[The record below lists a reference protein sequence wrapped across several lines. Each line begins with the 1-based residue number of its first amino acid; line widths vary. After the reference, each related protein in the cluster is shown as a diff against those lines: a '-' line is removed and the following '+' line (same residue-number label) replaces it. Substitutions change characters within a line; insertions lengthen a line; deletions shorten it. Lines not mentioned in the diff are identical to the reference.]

1 MSLHR
6 LGTPTVL
13 QRLLNDDAALA
24 RVQTMAPTALVALIT
39 EVGLEDAGEIVSLMT
54 TPQIEAVFDDD
65 LWTRSRTGE
74 RFDAGRFGL
83 WLQVMVEM
91 GADKAAAV
99 VADLFGR
106 DPAVIVH
113 GLAGLVSV
121 FDLDELALRGR
132 RGDDDIE
139 AFDELVL
146 DRRSHETDHFFIVA
160 TDDGAF
166 DAVIAIVD
174 AFDQQDIGALRRLLE
189 RLAAIT
195 AGAVST
201 HGLEAVL
208 SEGESAADDASAAR
222 DDRRGERGFV
232 PVADARAFLALA
244 RQGRVGDDA
253 ITRAWLPPFGPGHT
267 AGAEAPVHTTSTASP
282 TTLLAPGGAGS
293 RPTLR
298 RLLANLDGPT
308 VARRQLEL
316 AWLANVVVAATG
328 GRPVDAATLVVD
340 VVDEALAAAVA
351 AGQDHTDLVDVD
363 CVVWFGRGYRLRGL

>member
-1 MSLHR
+1 
-6 LGTPTVL
+6 V
-13 QRLLNDDAALA
+13 
-24 RVQTMAPTALVALIT
+24 ALVA

-65 LWTRSRTGE
+65 LWTRTTTGE

-91 GADKAAAV
+91 GADKAAVV

-106 DPAVIVH
+106 DPAVVVH

-160 TDDGAF
+160 QDDGAF
-166 DAVIAIVD
+166 DAVTAIVD
-174 AFDQQDIGALRRLLE
+174 ALDQQDIGALRRLLE

-195 AGAVST
+195 AGAVEK
-201 HGLEAVL
+201 HGIEAVL
-208 SEGESAADDASAAR
+208 SEGESAAEDAVVAR
-222 DDRRGERGFV
+222 DERRGERGFV

-244 RQGRVGDDA
+244 RQGHVGDDA

-267 AGAEAPVHTTSTASP
+267 AGADVPARTASS
-282 TTLLAPGGAGS
+282 TTLQAPGGAGS

-298 RLLANLDGPT
+298 RLLAHLDGPT
-308 VARRQLEL
+308 LARRQLEL
-316 AWLANVVVAATG
+316 AWLSNVVVAATG
-328 GRPVDAATLVVD
+328 VRPVDAAILVVD
-340 VVDEALAAAVA
+340 VVEEALATAVA
-351 AGQDHTDLVDVD
+351 ARPDHTDLVDVD
-363 CVVWFGRGYRLRGL
+363 CVVWFGRGYRLRDR

>member
-1 MSLHR
+1 
-6 LGTPTVL
+6 
-13 QRLLNDDAALA
+13 
-24 RVQTMAPTALVALIT
+24 VALIT

-54 TPQIEAVFDDD
+54 TPQLEAVFDDD
-65 LWTRSRTGE
+65 LWARTRTGE
-74 RFDAGRFGL
+74 RFDPGRFGL
-83 WLQVMVEM
+83 WLEVMVEI

-106 DPAVIVH
+106 DPAVVVH

-139 AFDELVL
+139 AFDDLVI

-166 DAVIAIVD
+166 DAVTAIVD
-174 AFDQQDIGALRRLLE
+174 ALDQQDIGALRRLLE

-195 AGAVST
+195 AGAVET
-201 HGLEAVL
+201 HGIEAVL
-208 SEGESAADDASAAR
+208 SEGESAAEDAIAAR

-244 RQGRVGDDA
+244 RQGTVGDDA
-253 ITRAWLPPFGPGHT
+253 ITRAWLPPFGPGHS
-267 AGAEAPVHTTSTASP
+267 ARVDVPARTASP
-282 TTLLAPGGAGS
+282 TTLLAPGAAGS

-298 RLLANLDGPT
+298 RQLAQLDGPT
-308 VARRQLEL
+308 LARRQLEL

-340 VVDEALAAAVA
+340 VVDEALAAAA
-351 AGQDHTDLVDVD
+351 AAQQAHTDLVDVD
-363 CVVWFGRGYRLRGL
+363 CVVWFGRGYRLRGP